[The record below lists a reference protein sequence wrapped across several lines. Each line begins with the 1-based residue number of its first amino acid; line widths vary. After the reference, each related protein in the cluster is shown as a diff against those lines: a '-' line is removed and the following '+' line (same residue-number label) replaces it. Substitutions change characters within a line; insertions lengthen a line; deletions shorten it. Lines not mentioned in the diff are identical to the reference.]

1 MKDKLRTLYTVLVC
15 LMAPRFAKPWLLNQ
29 VGHAVHA
36 SARIGLSF
44 VMGTRLFMGPQT
56 AIGWF
61 NLIACRRLVMRD
73 LAYIGRMNVIKGRVT
88 IRLASRAAIG
98 NRNSVICGGFDLNR
112 TRPSH
117 LILGTLTKI
126 TAGHYVE
133 CGESIVWGK
142 FGTLAGV
149 GCQMWTHGFVHA
161 ETGEG
166 RSFIRGR
173 ITIGDNVYIGAHSVI
188 AAGVRIGDAI
198 AVGAHSSVASD
209 LVEPGVYVSAPLKH
223 IARPSQDRLS
233 RLKTLDDG
241 SYWKGEQAPR
251 N

>member
-1 MKDKLRTLYTVLVC
+1 MKKKLRTFFTALVC
-15 LMAPRFAKPWLLNQ
+15 LLAPRSMKPWLLNG
-29 VGHAVHA
+29 VGHAVHS
-36 SARIGLSF
+36 SARIGPSLL
-44 VMGTRLFMGPQT
+44 VGTRLFMGPDT

-61 NLIACRRLVMRD
+61 NLISCQRIVMRD
-73 LAYIGRMNVIKGRVT
+73 HAYIGRMNVIKGRLS
-88 IRLASRAAIG
+88 IGLASRAAIG
-98 NRNSVICGGFDLNR
+98 NRNSVICSGLDPHR

-117 LILGTLTKI
+117 LTLGTLTKI
-126 TAGHYVE
+126 TANHYVE
-133 CGESIVWGK
+133 CAESIVWGR

-166 RSFIRGR
+166 RSMVRGR
-173 ITIGDNVYIGAHSVI
+173 ITIGDNVYIGAHSVV

-209 LVEPGVYVSAPLKH
+209 LVEPGVYVSAPLRH
-223 IARPSQDRLS
+223 VARPPQDRLS

-241 SYWKGEQAPR
+241 SYWKGEHAPR
-251 N
+251 G